1 MRVVKI
7 SFQKVQQY
15 KSAAKKE
22 RVSFE
27 NPAGARWYGIFD
39 EDNLVAFYCIVFREN
54 SARFKSN
61 YTVPEY
67 RGRGC
72 LQKFIEHAKDLCR
85 MCGITEMTAFCTPLS
100 VKSHIRN
107 GAVVQSQNK
116 DIAFVKYKL

>member
-1 MRVVKI
+1 MRVQKI
-7 SFQKVQQY
+7 SFLKVQQY

-39 EDNLVAFYCIVFREN
+39 GDVLVAFYCIVLKGQ

-61 YTVPEY
+61 YTIPEY
-67 RGRGC
+67 RGKGC

-85 MCGITEMTAFCTPLS
+85 MHGVRELTAFCTPLS

>member
-22 RVSFE
+22 RASFE
-27 NPAGARWYGIFD
+27 NPSAARWYGIFD
-39 EDNLVAFYCIVFREN
+39 DDVLVAFYCIVPKGQ

-61 YTVPEY
+61 YTIPEY
-67 RGRGC
+67 RGKGC

-85 MCGITEMTAFCTPLS
+85 MHGIKELTAFCTPLS

-107 GAVVQSQNK
+107 GGVVQSK
-116 DIAFVKYKL
+116 